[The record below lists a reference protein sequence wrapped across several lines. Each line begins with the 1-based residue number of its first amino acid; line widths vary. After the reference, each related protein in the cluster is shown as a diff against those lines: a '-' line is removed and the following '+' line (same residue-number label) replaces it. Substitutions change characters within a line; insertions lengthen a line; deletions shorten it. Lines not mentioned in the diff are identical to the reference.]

1 MNFQETIETI
11 SKRKMTEQEAFEFC
25 RDQWGMVCSWL
36 KGKHKYDY
44 NHYQFIYYN
53 YMTQKVRDILSLTQE
68 EKSQLEKAIED
79 INT

>member
-36 KGKHKYDY
+36 KSRLDFGTILIERNKGIR
-44 NHYQFIYYN
+44 QRN
-53 YMTQKVRDILSLTQE
+53 Y
-68 EKSQLEKAIED
+68 
-79 INT
+79 